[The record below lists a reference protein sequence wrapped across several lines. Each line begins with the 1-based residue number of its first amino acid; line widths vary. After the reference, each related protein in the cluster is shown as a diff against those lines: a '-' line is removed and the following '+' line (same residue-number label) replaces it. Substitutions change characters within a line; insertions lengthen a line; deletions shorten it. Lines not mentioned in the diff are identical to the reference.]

1 MGMQDRPVPSVET
14 SLKFMA
20 WNHKSLDE
28 KFTSLTNT
36 MNAINTSLASID
48 RTMKSFLAKSSGKCN
63 THEIIDE
70 GLPF

>member
-36 MNAINTSLASID
+36 MNAINNSLSSID
-48 RTMKSFLAKSSGKCN
+48 RTMKAFLAKTGGKCN
-63 THEIIDE
+63 SPETIDDA
-70 GLPF
+70 LPF